1 MNEVNLHV
9 DLPKAP
15 SDDEAV
21 QNDIMTEEEREDDGE
36 DKGDG
41 DGDEEEEGEIEE
53 HVDEKDEEDGAS
65 SLKEFSQPTS
75 LPSYLNPISLPGASV
90 LEEAFLSLPSIPG
103 Q

>member
-1 MNEVNLHV
+1 MKDTFNLHV

-21 QNDIMTEEEREDDGE
+21 QNDNMNEEEREDDGE

-41 DGDEEEEGEIEE
+41 DGEDEEEGEGEIEE
-53 HVDEKDEEDGAS
+53 HVDEEDGAS

-75 LPSYLNPISLPGASV
+75 LPSYLNPISLTGPSV